1 MKKNNKKNKKSSL
14 GKDDYKILVAP
25 NEPLINY
32 RGIKFSTKK
41 DIIIYKNQSFVQD
54 NLKWINTLAFK
65 LYYDKKYYIQCL
77 YIKNSNA
84 INKREVLI
92 FSQNFKTNFASILP
106 FLIDLSNYM
115 RLNIITYQYNNK
127 EKESMNYLDINL
139 VYNYL
144 NKLEYVRSIILMG
157 LSIGNKINMNIVLSK
172 ANLYPKT
179 KLKAMILISPTWV
192 YDLANLKNM
201 KNSTPI
207 KSENEK
213 FFKNINLYNIPVFI
227 IHGKKDSIV
236 KYFLSMSFM
245 QQIKKKLEWYPKNG
259 THIDIINVHRT
270 KLLMK
275 TKQFLL
281 ENDLLKKVETDPYF
295 LAKIKLNDLSEND
308 MTFEDRDTAFFN
320 NAELSFVNS
329 KQMKKKDE
337 EYYGYYNKTDIMG
350 KKKTSNNNIEDNNDS
365 GLYTVY
371 HPNIKNE
378 NDDSINQTF
387 QDVNANDISLNNQTF
402 KINDSSFN
410 QGNNGLDVTLSG
422 NNNENDITINENTID
437 YGDETFSKLDV
448 SFLPGDIVPSFA
460 TKTNTFAAK
469 KNDDNVSFM

>member
-1 MKKNNKKNKKSSL
+1 MKKKDKKNNKSS
-14 GKDDYKILVAP
+14 DDFKILVSP

-32 RGIKFSTKK
+32 RGIKFSTRT
-41 DIIIYKNQSFVQD
+41 DIIIYKNQSFVND
-54 NLKWINTLAFK
+54 NLKWINTQAFK

-92 FSQNFKTNFASILP
+92 FSPNFSSNFASFLP
-106 FLIDLSNYM
+106 FLIDLSNYL
-115 RLNIITYQYNNK
+115 RINIITYQYNNH

-144 NKLEYVRSIILMG
+144 NKLEYVRSIILLG

-172 ANLYPKT
+172 TNLYPKT

-192 YDLANLKNM
+192 YNLANLKNL
-201 KNSTPI
+201 KNSTSI
-207 KSENEK
+207 KNENEK

-259 THIDIINVHRT
+259 THINIINAHRT

-275 TKQFLL
+275 TKQFLKD
-281 ENDLLKKVETDPYF
+281 NDLLKKVENDPYLF
-295 LAKIKLNDLSEND
+295 AKIKINDLTDND
-308 MTFEDRDTAFFN
+308 LTFEERDTAFFN
-320 NAELSFVNS
+320 NTEMSFVNN
-329 KQMKKKDE
+329 KQMKKNDE

-350 KKKTSNNNIEDNNDS
+350 KKNVSNNNEESDDN
-365 GLYTVY
+365 GIYTISQ
-371 HPNIKNE
+371 PKIKNE
-378 NDDSINQTF
+378 NDMTINQTF
-387 QDVNANDISLNNQTF
+387 QDISVNDITLNNQTF
-402 KINDSSFN
+402 KNNDTLN
-410 QGNNGLDVTLSG
+410 PGNNGLD
-422 NNNENDITINENTID
+422 ENDMSINENNID
-437 YGDETFSKLDV
+437 YGNETFNKIDV
-448 SFLPGDIVPSFA
+448 SFLPGDVVPSFA
-460 TKTNTFAAK
+460 TKTNINAAPK
-469 KNDDNVSFM
+469 KEEDDVSFM

>member
-1 MKKNNKKNKKSSL
+1 
-14 GKDDYKILVAP
+14 
-25 NEPLINY
+25 
-32 RGIKFSTKK
+32 
-41 DIIIYKNQSFVQD
+41 
-54 NLKWINTLAFK
+54 
-65 LYYDKKYYIQCL
+65 
-77 YIKNSNA
+77 
-84 INKREVLI
+84 
-92 FSQNFKTNFASILP
+92 
-106 FLIDLSNYM
+106 
-115 RLNIITYQYNNK
+115 
-127 EKESMNYLDINL
+127 
-139 VYNYL
+139 
-144 NKLEYVRSIILMG
+144 
-157 LSIGNKINMNIVLSK
+157 
-172 ANLYPKT
+172 
-179 KLKAMILISPTWV
+179 
-192 YDLANLKNM
+192 
-201 KNSTPI
+201 
-207 KSENEK
+207 
-213 FFKNINLYNIPVFI
+213 
-227 IHGKKDSIV
+227 
-236 KYFLSMSFM
+236 
-245 QQIKKKLEWYPKNG
+245 
-259 THIDIINVHRT
+259 
-270 KLLMK
+270 MK

-378 NDDSINQTF
+378 NDESINQTF

-460 TKTNTFAAK
+460 TKTTK